1 MGCFPA
7 LRLACQFSGIK
18 EVLSA
23 AGLTSWAAI
32 GSMPAHAPFG
42 LAIQWTL
49 PEDAAYCMDPRTII
63 TCTKMELLLTS
74 PKIFEA
80 KEVLSYLPPPGA
92 SPWLKDI
99 CGSMFGLGESLGIF
113 FAKAA
118 LGFGEHQQT

>member
-1 MGCFPA
+1 M
-7 LRLACQFSGIK
+7 LL
-18 EVLSA
+18 A

-32 GSMPAHAPFG
+32 ESMPTTMPFG
-42 LAIQWTL
+42 LAMQWTL
-49 PEDAAYCMDPRTII
+49 PEDAAYCGDPRTII
-63 TCTKMELLLTS
+63 TGTKMELLLTS

-99 CGSMFGLGESLGIF
+99 GGSMFGLGESLGIL

-118 LGFGEHQQT
+118 LGFGERQQL